1 MIDKHMHRKIL
12 LQILNYS
19 CIQSG
24 LAEYCINSNT
34 WQQFEGKK

>member
-24 LAEYCINSNT
+24 LAET
-34 WQQFEGKK
+34 TE